1 MLNDIRYAIR
11 ALRQNRGFA
20 FTAIISIG
28 LAIGANSS
36 IFGFIDALLL
46 RPLPVPRASDVLSLR
61 QIEPTASASGLANL
75 SGGFSYPDFV
85 YFKENNQSF
94 EDLLAFHLVP
104 AGFAPDAR
112 TQPQLRMGYVVS
124 GNFFKVLGVKL
135 QLGREFSADEDRV
148 PGRDAVV
155 ILDHGFW
162 KREFAS
168 DPSIVGRRVKLGSM
182 DFTVI
187 GVAPESFTGL
197 DSFVHPA
204 FYAPIMMAGKFPPDA
219 DVLTNRASRRFDVKG
234 RLKSGVSIE
243 TAAREAA
250 GLAKSLE
257 QAYPDT
263 NRGFGATVL
272 TESQFRFER
281 VPVYRMVVVSLFGLV
296 LIVLLIACCN
306 VANLMLGRGKSRA
319 REIAV
324 RLAIGASRSRLVRQL
339 MVESLIVALA
349 GAVVGLVV
357 ADAALNFFAATAV
370 PVSDYPVQ
378 LAFQLDTRVLYF
390 TLFVSVASAILFGL
404 VPALQATKTDVAPTL
419 KSGEQSERRKRF
431 LGRNT
436 LVTVQLAGSVL
447 LSIAA
452 FQLYRGY
459 GYLLVGAHGF
469 RRDHVL
475 TMRLDPSVAGYTPAQ
490 TAQFYQTL
498 LDRSGQIPGLLS
510 TALTSF
516 LPLTTDLQQKN
527 VIPEGYEFTSDQR
540 SASVFLSAVD
550 DHYFDTFGVR
560 IVAGRGFAPTDTD
573 NSPRVAIVNNA
584 FAQKYF
590 GGNAVGKR
598 LRLNGREGPWAE
610 VVGVAVTGHYLS
622 VAEAPT
628 DFLFLPHTQEPL
640 PRMTML
646 ALSTGDPAALAVPLR
661 DLVRSI
667 DANMPVLSV
676 RTMDNHFDQSAS
688 SNFYLTTT
696 IFGSASFM
704 GLVLALVGLY
714 ALVSYQVAR
723 RTREIGIR
731 MALGAA
737 QGQVMRM
744 VLREAVV
751 MSVVGVG
758 IGIVLSLAAGRG
770 LTMGR
775 PAPFRLTLNVLV
787 PLALMLTTLVAAAIP
802 ARRASRVDPL
812 IALRQD

>member
-1 MLNDIRYAIR
+1 MLYDIRYAIR

-20 FTAIISIG
+20 LTAIISIG

-36 IFGFIDALLL
+36 IFGFIDAILL
-46 RPLPVPRASDVLSLR
+46 RPLPVQRASDVVSLR
-61 QIEPTASASGLANL
+61 QIDPTASASGLANL
-75 SGGFSYPDFV
+75 GGSLSYPDFI
-85 YFKENNQSF
+85 YFKENNRSF

-104 AGFAPDAR
+104 AGFAPDSR
-112 TQPQLRMGYVVS
+112 TQPQLRMGYVAS
-124 GNFFKVLGVKL
+124 GNFFKVLGIKL
-135 QLGREFSADEDRV
+135 QLGREFSAEEDRV

-155 ILDHGFW
+155 VLDYGFW

-168 DPSIVGRRVKLGSM
+168 DPSIVGRQVRLGGT

-197 DSFVHPA
+197 DSFVHPV
-204 FYAPIMMAGKFPPDA
+204 FYVPIMMAGKFPPEA
-219 DVLTNRASRRFDVKG
+219 DVLTNRAARRFDVKG
-234 RLKSGVSIE
+234 RLKSGVSLE

-263 NRGFGATVL
+263 NRGFGATAL
-272 TESQFRFER
+272 TESEFRFER
-281 VPVYRMVVVSLFGLV
+281 VPVYRMVTVSLFGLV

-306 VANLMLGRGKSRA
+306 VANLTLGRGKSRA

-324 RLAIGASRSRLVRQL
+324 RLAIGASRARLVRQL
-339 MVESLIVALA
+339 MVESLVIAFA
-349 GAVVGLVV
+349 GAVVGLGV
-357 ADAALNFFAATAV
+357 ANAALSFFATMAMPIMDA
-370 PVSDYPVQ
+370 PIQ

-390 TLFVSVASAILFGL
+390 TLLVSVASAILFGL
-404 VPALQATKTDVAPTL
+404 VPALQATKPNVAPTL
-419 KSGEQSERRKRF
+419 KSGEQSERRKRY

-436 LVTVQLAGSVL
+436 LVMVQLAGSVL
-447 LSIAA
+447 LAIAA
-452 FQLYRGY
+452 IQLYRGY
-459 GYLLVGAHGF
+459 GYLLGGAHGF
-469 RRDHVL
+469 RRDHIL
-475 TMRLDPSVAGYTPAQ
+475 TMRIDPSVAGYTLAQ
-490 TAQFYQTL
+490 TAQFYRTL
-498 LDRSGQIPGLLS
+498 LDRSREIPGLLS

-516 LPLTTDLQQKN
+516 LPLTMDLQQKN
-527 VIPEGYEFTSDQR
+527 VIPEGYEFSSDQR
-540 SASVFLSAVD
+540 SAGVFSTSVD

-560 IVAGRGFAPTDTD
+560 IVAGRGFAPTDTA
-573 NSPRVAIVNNA
+573 NSGRVAIVNNA

-590 GGNAVGKR
+590 RGSAVGKR
-598 LRLNGREGPWAE
+598 LRLDGPDGPWAE
-610 VVGVAVTGHYLS
+610 VVGVAVTGQYVS

-628 DFLFLPHTQEPL
+628 DFLFLPYTQEPL
-640 PRMTML
+640 PRMTVL
-646 ALSTGDPAALAVPLR
+646 AASAGDPAALADPLR
-661 DLVRSI
+661 QLVRSI

-688 SNFYLTTT
+688 SNFYLTTA

-704 GLVLALVGLY
+704 GLILALVGLY
-714 ALVSYQVAR
+714 ALVSYQIAR

-737 QGQVMRM
+737 RSQVMRM
-744 VLREAVV
+744 VLRESAM
-751 MSVVGVG
+751 MSLVGVG
-758 IGIVLSLAAGRG
+758 IGIVLSLAAGRA

-775 PAPFRLTLNVLV
+775 PVPFDLTLNVLV
-787 PLALMLTTLVAAAIP
+787 PLALLFTTLLAAAIP

>member
-11 ALRQNRGFA
+11 TLRQNRGFA
-20 FTAIISIG
+20 FTAILSIG

-46 RPLPVPRASDVLSLR
+46 RPLPVLRASDVVSVR

-75 SGGFSYPDFV
+75 GGSMSYPDFV
-85 YFKENNQSF
+85 YFKDNNKSF
-94 EDLLAFHLVP
+94 EDLLAYHLVP

-124 GNFFKVLGVKL
+124 GSFFKVLGVKM
-135 QLGREFSADEDRV
+135 QLGREFSNDADRV

-168 DPSIVGRRVKLGSM
+168 DPSIVGRSVKLGGLDYS
-182 DFTVI
+182 VI

-197 DSFVHPA
+197 DSFVHPV
-204 FYAPIMMAGKFPPDA
+204 FYAPIMMAGKFPPDTG
-219 DVLTNRASRRFDVKG
+219 VLTDRASRHFDVKG
-234 RLKSGVSIE
+234 RLKYGVAIKA
-243 TAAREAA
+243 AAREAA
-250 GLAKSLE
+250 ALATSLE

-263 NRGFGATVL
+263 NRGFGATVQ
-272 TESQFRFER
+272 TESEFRFER
-281 VPVYRMVVVSLFGLV
+281 VPIYRVVTVSLFGLV

-339 MVESLIVALA
+339 MVESLVVALA
-349 GAVVGLVV
+349 GAVVGLGV
-357 ADAALNFFAATAV
+357 ANAALNFFAATAV
-370 PVSDYPVQ
+370 PVSDAPVQ
-378 LAFQLDTRVLYF
+378 LAFQLDARVLYF
-390 TLFVSVASAILFGL
+390 TLFVSIASAGLFGL
-404 VPALQATKTDVAPTL
+404 VPALHATRADVAPTL
-419 KSGEQSERRKRF
+419 KSGEQIERRKRL
-431 LGRNT
+431 LGRNA

-447 LSIAA
+447 LAIAA
-452 FQLYRGY
+452 IQIYRGY
-459 GYLLVGAHGF
+459 GFLLMDAHGF

-475 TMRLDPSVAGYTPAQ
+475 TMRLDPSVAGYNPDQ
-490 TAQFYQTL
+490 TAQFYHTL
-498 LDRSGQIPGLLS
+498 RDRSPEIPGLIS

-516 LPLTTDLQQKN
+516 LPLTTDLQQKD
-527 VIPEGYEFTSDQR
+527 VVPEGYQFPSAQR
-540 SASVFLSAVD
+540 SVSVFSSSVD
-550 DHYFDTFGVR
+550 DRYFDTFGVR
-560 IVAGRGFAPTDTD
+560 MLAGRGFLSTDTA

-584 FAQKYF
+584 FALKYF
-590 GGNAVGKR
+590 AGNAVGKR
-598 LRLNGREGPWAE
+598 LRLNGLSGPWAE
-610 VVGVAVTGHYLS
+610 VVGVAVTGQYLS

-640 PRMTML
+640 PRMTVL
-646 ALSTGDPAALAVPLR
+646 ALAAADPAAIADRLR
-661 DLVRSI
+661 QLVRSI
-667 DANMPVLSV
+667 DPNMPVLSV
-676 RTMDNHFDQSAS
+676 RTMDDHFAQSAS

-731 MALGAA
+731 VALGAA
-737 QGQVMRM
+737 RAQVLRM
-744 VLREAVV
+744 VLREAAV
-751 MSVVGVG
+751 MSLVGVG

-775 PAPFRLTLNVLV
+775 PAPFSLGLNVVV
-787 PLALMLTTLVAAAIP
+787 PLALLLTTLLAAAIP

-812 IALRQD
+812 TALRQD

>member
-11 ALRQNRGFA
+11 SLRQNRGFA
-20 FTAIISIG
+20 FTAILSIG

-36 IFGFIDALLL
+36 IFGFIDAVLL
-46 RPLPVPRASDVLSLR
+46 RPLPVLRASDVVTVR
-61 QIEPTASASGLANL
+61 QMEPTASASGLANL
-75 SGGFSYPDFV
+75 GGSFSYPDFV
-85 YFKENNQSF
+85 YFKENNKSF
-94 EDLLAFHLVP
+94 EDLLAYHLVS
-104 AGFAPDAR
+104 AGFAPDAH
-112 TQPQLRMGYVVS
+112 TQPHLSMGYVVS
-124 GNFFKVLGVKL
+124 GNVFKVLGVKL
-135 QLGREFSADEDRV
+135 ALGREFSADEDRV

-162 KREFAS
+162 KSEFAS
-168 DPSIVGRRVKLGSM
+168 DSSIVGRRVRLGGLDYSI
-182 DFTVI
+182 I

-197 DSFVHPA
+197 DSFVHPV
-204 FYAPIMMAGKFPPDA
+204 FYVPIMMGGKFPPDG

-234 RLKSGVSIE
+234 RLKSGVSIK
-243 TAAREAA
+243 TAAQEAA
-250 GLAKSLE
+250 GLAASLE

-281 VPVYRMVVVSLFGLV
+281 MPVYRMVVVSLFGLV

-306 VANLMLGRGKSRA
+306 VANLMLGRGRSRA

-324 RLAIGASRSRLVRQL
+324 RLAIGASRFRLVRQL

-349 GAVVGLVV
+349 GAVVGLGV
-357 ADAALNFFAATAV
+357 ANAALNFFAATAV
-370 PVSDYPVQ
+370 PVSDASVQ
-378 LAFQLDTRVLYF
+378 LAFELDARVLYF

-404 VPALQATKTDVAPTL
+404 VPALQATSTDVAPTL

-431 LGRNT
+431 LGRNA
-436 LVTVQLAGSVL
+436 LVTVQLTGSVL
-447 LSIAA
+447 LVISAI
-452 FQLYRGY
+452 QLYRGY
-459 GYLLVGAHGF
+459 GFLLVNAHGF
-469 RRDHVL
+469 KRDHVL
-475 TMRLDPSVAGYTPAQ
+475 TMRLDPSVAGYNPAQ
-490 TAQFYQTL
+490 TAQFYRTL
-498 LDRSGQIPGLLS
+498 ENRSREIPGLLS

-516 LPLTTDLQQKN
+516 LPLTVDLHQKN
-527 VIPEGYEFTSDQR
+527 VIPEGYQFPSDQR
-540 SASVFLSAVD
+540 SVSVFLSSVD

-560 IVAGRGFAPTDTD
+560 ILAGRGFVPADTA

-590 GGNAVGKR
+590 GGDAVGKR
-598 LRLNGREGPWAE
+598 LRLNGPDGPWAE
-610 VVGVAVTGHYLS
+610 VVGVAVTGQYLS
-622 VAEAPT
+622 VAEPPT

-640 PRMTML
+640 PRMTVL
-646 ALSTGDPAALAVPLR
+646 AVSVGDPAALADPLR
-661 DLVRSI
+661 QLVRSI

-688 SNFYLTTT
+688 SNFYLTTA

-731 MALGAA
+731 VALGATR
-737 QGQVMRM
+737 GQVLRM

-751 MSVVGVG
+751 MSLVGVG
-758 IGIVLSLAAGRG
+758 IGIALSLAAGRG

-775 PAPFRLTLNVLV
+775 PVPFNLALNVLV
-787 PLALMLTTLVAAAIP
+787 PLALLLTTLLAAAIP